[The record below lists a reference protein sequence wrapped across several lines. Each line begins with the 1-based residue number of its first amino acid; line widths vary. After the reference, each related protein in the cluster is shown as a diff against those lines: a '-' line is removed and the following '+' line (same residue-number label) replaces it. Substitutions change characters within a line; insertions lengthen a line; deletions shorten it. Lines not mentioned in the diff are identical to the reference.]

1 MRNIWLVVLL
11 VLVLTGCGQSAG
23 VSTPTESDTI
33 PTEVTGSAPTPEV
46 EIEVV
51 ELSIPDC
58 GAGVTQLAGREELA
72 NYSGECTF
80 LFEGTI
86 PDDTS
91 LDISYPEEFHQIW
104 TLPVSMSDR
113 LSASAT
119 GSFWV
124 LALDEDVG
132 IVANNF
138 LTSKCAQ
145 TEGGLP
151 NPAIMRYLD
160 GDTIRGE
167 ERACP

>member
-1 MRNIWLVVLL
+1 
-11 VLVLTGCGQSAG
+11 
-23 VSTPTESDTI
+23 
-33 PTEVTGSAPTPEV
+33 
-46 EIEVV
+46 
-51 ELSIPDC
+51 
-58 GAGVTQLAGREELA
+58 LAGREELA